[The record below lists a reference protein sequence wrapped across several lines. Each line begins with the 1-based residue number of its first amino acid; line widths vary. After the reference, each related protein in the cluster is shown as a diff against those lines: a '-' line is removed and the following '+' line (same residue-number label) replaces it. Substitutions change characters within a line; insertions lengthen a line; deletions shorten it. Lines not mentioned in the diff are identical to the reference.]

1 MTRTDT
7 SEEPPDQND
16 NQILE
21 SLLSRL
27 ETLELTVQEV
37 NEENRQLRNN
47 NSALAARLARIER
60 TVSQD
65 LGQRVRTNQLPPR
78 REQRVHMPNGLH
90 PGDLIRVLNST
101 NPRETFGIV
110 RQATADRVYFRFNG
124 SGRST
129 WRIYS
134 NIVRVDHQE

>member
-37 NEENRQLRNN
+37 TQENRQLRNN

-60 TVSQD
+60 TVSQEN

-78 REQRVHMPNGLH
+78 RE
-90 PGDLIRVLNST
+90 
-101 NPRETFGIV
+101 
-110 RQATADRVYFRFNG
+110 
-124 SGRST
+124 
-129 WRIYS
+129 
-134 NIVRVDHQE
+134 